1 MAYHAS
7 RRAVG
12 MPEWLIDMTPNQNGD
27 VLATEA
33 LVATM
38 SVTATGT
45 SACSCID
52 LKP

>member
-1 MAYHAS
+1 
-7 RRAVG
+7 
-12 MPEWLIDMTPNQNGD
+12 MTPNQNGD
-27 VLATEA
+27 VLATEG

-45 SACSCID
+45 SAWSCID